1 MNENSTNQFVAVN
14 LGCGSH
20 YRKGW
25 LNFDLYPASQD
36 VQQANIIEGVPLD
49 DGVADFVYH
58 SHVLEHLTREDGER
72 FLRECYRILKP
83 GGILRIA
90 VPDLEDAAREYL
102 RNIARCDSGESD
114 AIDDLEWS
122 HIELYD
128 QIGREDRDGEF
139 GKYLHRENV
148 PNKEY
153 VIQRMGGLVERAF
166 RIIEAD
172 RKTGNGKNGQSFTK
186 KLHRLFAP
194 DFYRNRILRFVLG
207 SRDWKNLQVG
217 RARNAGEVH
226 KWMYDRITLGYLL
239 KKTGFSQIS
248 VRSSAES
255 GWSYWPVQN
264 LDQDDKG
271 MAVHANS
278 LYIEAVKYIIK

>member
-1 MNENSTNQFVAVN
+1 MNQQPQNQFVAVN

-25 LNFDLYPASQD
+25 LNFDLYPASD
-36 VQQANIIEGVPLD
+36 EVVRANIIQGVPLD
-49 DGVADFVYH
+49 DGAADFVYH
-58 SHVLEHLTREDGER
+58 SHVLEHLTRDDGER
-72 FLRECYRILKP
+72 FLQECYRILKP

-102 RNIARCDSGESD
+102 RNIARCESGESG
-114 AIDDLEWS
+114 AIHDLEWS

-128 QIGREDRDGEF
+128 QIAREDRDGEF

-153 VIQRMGGLVERAF
+153 VIQRMGGLAERAF
-166 RIIEAD
+166 RIIEGD
-172 RKTGNGKNGQSFTK
+172 RKAAVGKNGQNYTT

-194 DFYRNRILRFVLG
+194 DFHRNRILRFVLG

-226 KWMYDRITLGYLL
+226 KWMYDRITLGELL
-239 KKTGFSQIS
+239 KKTGFSQSS
-248 VRSSAES
+248 VRSSAGS
-255 GWSYWPVQN
+255 GWPLWPRQN
-264 LDQDDKG
+264 LDQDEKG

-278 LYIEAVKYIIK
+278 FYIEAVK

>member
-1 MNENSTNQFVAVN
+1 MI
-14 LGCGSH
+14 H
-20 YRKGW
+20 
-25 LNFDLYPASQD
+25 
-36 VQQANIIEGVPLD
+36 GVPLD
-49 DGVADFVYH
+49 EGVADFVYH

-72 FLRECYRILKP
+72 FLRECFRILKP

-102 RNIARCDSGESD
+102 RNIARSD
-114 AIDDLEWS
+114 AGELGAIHDLEWS

-128 QIGREDRDGEF
+128 QIAREDRDGEF

-166 RIIEAD
+166 RIIEGD
-172 RKTGNGKNGQSFTK
+172 RKAGVGKNRQNMVK
-186 KLHRLFAP
+186 KLHRLFAL

-207 SRDWKNLQVG
+207 SKDWKNLQVG

-226 KWMYDRITLGYLL
+226 KWMYDRITLGDLL
-239 KKTGFSQIS
+239 KKNGFSQIS
-248 VRSSAES
+248 VKSSAES
-255 GWSYWPVQN
+255 GWSYWPGQN
-264 LDQDDKG
+264 LDQDENG

-278 LYIEAVKYIIK
+278 LYIEAVKY